1 MKQHILFFDRVE
13 KRHSH
18 RIRRGVGERPG
29 PPHPGRI
36 MIIWIWIEEFKSD
49 IQVPKAETG
58 LFVFFV
64 HRVAAAATAELF
76 ELKPVR
82 RALFVL
88 GRHVVALFALRA
100 LQNNVISRHKTSR
113 SLFVVRCSWLLF
125 ATIHE
130 QRSTN

>member
-1 MKQHILFFDRVE
+1 MLTIDTIPLCPFW
-13 KRHSH
+13 
-18 RIRRGVGERPG
+18 
-29 PPHPGRI
+29 
-36 MIIWIWIEEFKSD
+36 IWDFGFWIEEFKSD
-49 IQVPKAETG
+49 IRVPKSQTG
-58 LFVFFV
+58 LFILFV
-64 HRVAAAATAELF
+64 QRMAAAATAELF

-100 LQNNVISRHKTSR
+100 LQNYVISRHKNSR
-113 SLFVVRCSWLLF
+113 SLFVDRCSWLLF